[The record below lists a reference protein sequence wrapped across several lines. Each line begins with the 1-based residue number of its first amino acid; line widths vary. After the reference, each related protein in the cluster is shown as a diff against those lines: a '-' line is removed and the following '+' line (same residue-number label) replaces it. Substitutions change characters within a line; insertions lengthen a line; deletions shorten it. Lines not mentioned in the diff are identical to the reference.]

1 METLPWI
8 EKYRPNTFDEI
19 VYQKHIIESIKGLIE
34 NNSFPNLIFYG
45 PPGCGKTS
53 MIHVIAKEIF
63 KDEYNDK
70 VIELNASD
78 ERGINV
84 IRDKIKIN
92 AQLNSVSNKSNY
104 NFKLIIL
111 DEADTITLDSQ
122 FALRRIMEKYTRTAR
137 FCLIC
142 NYINRIIDPILS
154 RCSKFR
160 FNQLPNKYL
169 KEKILNITTNEKIQI
184 NNDMIDTVLKFS
196 NGDLRKTI
204 NSIQR
209 LHNLFGEI
217 NSIESILG
225 YLSDDMVNQYINI
238 LKTKDF
244 NQINNYINNIIN
256 QGYSVIFLIDKLF
269 KYFIESQ
276 YPDYIKAKIILEIKE
291 CDFYLKNNC
300 DEFIQFLKISC
311 FISTLL

>member
-1 METLPWI
+1 M
-8 EKYRPNTFDEI
+8 N
-19 VYQKHIIESIKGLIE
+19 SI
-34 NNSFPNLIFYG
+34 
-45 PPGCGKTS
+45 
-53 MIHVIAKEIF
+53 
-63 KDEYNDK
+63 
-70 VIELNASD
+70 
-78 ERGINV
+78 
-84 IRDKIKIN
+84 
-92 AQLNSVSNKSNY
+92 SNKSNY

-160 FNQLPNKYL
+160 FNQLPIKFL
-169 KEKILNITTNEKIQI
+169 QEKITRITKQEKIKI
-184 NNDMIDTVLKFS
+184 NQNMIDIVLKYS

-217 NSIESILG
+217 NSLESVLG
-225 YLSDDMVNQYINI
+225 YLSDEMIIEYIDV
-238 LKTKDF
+238 LKKKDF
-244 NQINNYINNIIN
+244 NLINQFINNIIN

-269 KYFIESQ
+269 KYFIESS
-276 YPDYIKAKIILEIKE
+276 YPDDIKAKIILQIKE